1 MATKHSLCPSLGFHH
16 FFAGL
21 ISPNQYLCPSSLKST
36 LDFRVSVI
44 SQKRNIINMPLL
56 TSKSST
62 CSWVPAKYNPNL
74 FQLHYGFYNLATIYF
89 LSFVSISSL
98 NCILWS
104 HKHFWSCLNTLPT
117 PGLFTCVVSSAGKTP
132 VLALKSNLSFNAH
145 SKSSSSV
152 NGVYYYVLKT

>member
-1 MATKHSLCPSLGFHH
+1 MLLGLSEAGGTADQALPALFYANEGSETLSAPLAAPFQSLSLLLLCRLTSWFSKDLPSSPFSLYFESPWVILYASTATKHSLCPSLGFHH

-62 CSWVPAKYNPNL
+62 RS
-74 FQLHYGFYNLATIYF
+74 
-89 LSFVSISSL
+89 
-98 NCILWS
+98 
-104 HKHFWSCLNTLPT
+104 
-117 PGLFTCVVSSAGKTP
+117 
-132 VLALKSNLSFNAH
+132 
-145 SKSSSSV
+145 
-152 NGVYYYVLKT
+152 